1 MARGAEE
8 VLRPHPAVMR
18 VLFVA
23 LIVLA
28 GAAACSDSGSTG
40 KPDDKSKRPVGMS
53 EDIWKA
59 YSGAES
65 GLGADVKDNKKKS
78 PDTEKK

>member
-1 MARGAEE
+1 
-8 VLRPHPAVMR
+8 MR

-28 GAAACSDSGSTG
+28 GAAACSDSGSAG
-40 KPDDKSKRPVGMS
+40 KPDDKSKKRPVGMS

-65 GLGADVKDNKKKS
+65 GLGEDVKDKKS